1 MVTRRS
7 GGLTR
12 EEALRILR
20 AHRQELS
27 DRFGVVEL
35 ALFGSTVR
43 NEARPDSDVDL
54 LVTYDGVK
62 RPWSHTIKAQHYIED
77 LLGRKVDLIDRPRL
91 RDLVRPYVER
101 EELSVFDPPRDWR
114 MPVSLPKRWDMYVDD
129 MLDACELVLKF
140 TDGFECAEVLNNDEK
155 YSATLH
161 SLQTVGEAANRISS
175 EVRDA
180 HPEIPWKDIIGA
192 RNWIAHGYDAID
204 PEKFWTMVTI
214 SVPELIPE
222 LRVLREEA
230 VNDLPAE
237 IRNAMAEDP
246 DA

>member
-62 RPWSHTIKAQHYIED
+62 RPWSHTLKAQHYIED

-101 EELSVFDPPRDWR
+101 EEFSVFEPPRDWR

-129 MLDACELVLKF
+129 MLDACERVLKF

-155 YSATLH
+155 YSATLFR
-161 SLQTVGEAANRISS
+161 LQTVGEAANRISS

-180 HPEIPWKDIIGA
+180 HPEIPWTEIIGA

-214 SVPELIPE
+214 SVPELIPQ

-230 VNDLPAE
+230 VNELPAE
-237 IRNAMAEDP
+237 IRNAMAEDS